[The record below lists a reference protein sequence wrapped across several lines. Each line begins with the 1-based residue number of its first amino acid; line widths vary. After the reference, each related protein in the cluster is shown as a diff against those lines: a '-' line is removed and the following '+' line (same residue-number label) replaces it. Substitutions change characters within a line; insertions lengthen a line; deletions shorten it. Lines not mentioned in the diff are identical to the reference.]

1 AARLSLSPLRTLA
14 GAAVVVGGAGAA
26 VVVARGQ
33 LAAAL
38 HELGDAR
45 RLPLVLAGVCAPLV
59 PALTAAAWRS
69 VLASSGVP
77 LGVCQS
83 WGLYGAGSLA
93 NTFLPGRMGDAIRI
107 ELFSRR
113 LCHEQRRWLA
123 CGVATS
129 VGLAQSVVLGVVLA
143 LGSLAGALPLW
154 TAAPAL
160 AVPAL
165 MLAGGRVAL

>member
-1 AARLSLSPLRTLA
+1 
-14 GAAVVVGGAGAA
+14 
-26 VVVARGQ
+26 
-33 LAAAL
+33 
-38 HELGDAR
+38 
-45 RLPLVLAGVCAPLV
+45 
-59 PALTAAAWRS
+59 
-69 VLASSGVP
+69 P

-83 WGLYGAGSLA
+83 WGFYGAGSLA

-154 TAAPAL
+154 TPPL

-165 MLAGGRVAL
+165 MLAGGGVALVRRPRGRIACLATASRLSPVAWTRLLAWICASAVARLLVIASLLDGLAVQRPLTTALVATGGLALG